1 MKEDPGPGEQPR
13 VRPMRPG
20 DLSGVMTIEGEA
32 FSLPWSEA
40 TFRSLMDREPWALLV
55 LETPSGEV
63 AGYAVLGCVAD
74 QGELANIAVRMQDR
88 GRGWGA
94 HLLDGVLEEARR
106 RGVQQLYLEVRRSN
120 AAAGALYR
128 SRGFQEVGVRRD
140 YYEAP
145 REDARVLVKWID
157 GGESRREEES
167 GS

>member
-1 MKEDPGPGEQPR
+1 MTERPAAGEQPG

-20 DLSGVMTIEGEA
+20 DLPGVMTIEGEA

-40 TFRSLMDREPWALLV
+40 TFRSLMGREPWALLV
-55 LETPSGEV
+55 LEAPTGEV

-74 QGELANIAVRMQDR
+74 QGELANIAIRASDR

-94 HLLDGVLEEARR
+94 RLLDGVLEEAGR
-106 RGVQQLYLEVRRSN
+106 RGVHQLYLEVRRSN
-120 AAAGALYR
+120 EAAAALYR

-157 GGESRREEES
+157 GSQSRREEES
-167 GS
+167 RS